1 VVAPLPPCSTP
12 FAVAPS
18 SRLPPDPG
26 AGGRYV
32 LETARLG
39 LRLPSLD
46 DEEPAAE
53 LLTDPAVMRFLGG
66 KVVPREH
73 VREVIAKWLRRWD
86 EDGLG
91 PFVIER
97 RRDLRFIGRAGFLVW
112 DTRGWTHSTL
122 AEAGRHAQP
131 ELGWALAR
139 AHWGAGYATEAAR
152 AVRDWAREERQLR
165 RLISLIAPGNVASQR
180 VAERLGA
187 TPTDTVMLFDSGE
200 AVVWAHPETA
210 DRVE

>member
-1 VVAPLPPCSTP
+1 MAYLRCV
-12 FAVAPS
+12 
-18 SRLPPDPG
+18 PG
-26 AGGRYV
+26 RSDRGGGGRYV
-32 LETARLG
+32 LETERLG

-46 DEEPAAE
+46 DEEAAAE

-66 KVVPREH
+66 EVVPREH
-73 VREVIAKWLRRWD
+73 VPDVIAKWLRRWD
-86 EDGLG
+86 ENDVG

-97 RRDLRFIGRAGFLVW
+97 RRDGRFIGRAGLLVW

-122 AEAGRHAQP
+122 AEAGRYAQP

-152 AVRDWAREERQLR
+152 SVRDWAREERNMR
-165 RLISLIAPGNVASQR
+165 RLISLIAPDNGASQR
-180 VAERLGA
+180 VAERLRA
-187 TPTDTVMLFDSGE
+187 TPTDVVTLFDSGE
-200 AVVWAHPETA
+200 AVVWVHPPAA

>member
-1 VVAPLPPCSTP
+1 LPPQSQ
-12 FAVAPS
+12 
-18 SRLPPDPG
+18 RG

-39 LRLPSLD
+39 LRLPSLE

-66 KVVPREH
+66 EVVRREH
-73 VREVIAKWLRRWD
+73 VPEVIAKWLRRWE
-86 EDGLG
+86 EDGIG

-97 RRDLRFIGRAGFLVW
+97 RRDRRILGRAGLLVW
-112 DTRGWTHSTL
+112 DMRAWTHSTL

-139 AHWGAGYATEAAR
+139 AHWGAGYATEAAH
-152 AVRDWAREERQLR
+152 AVRDWAREERQIR
-165 RLISLIAPGNVASQR
+165 QLISLIAPDNVASQR
-180 VAERLGA
+180 VAERLRA
-187 TPTDTVMLFDSGE
+187 IPTDTVTLFDSGE
-200 AVVWAHPETA
+200 AVVWAHPPAVE
-210 DRVE
+210 RVE